1 MGNGVSKCLSSGSSA
16 ITPKKSM
23 DIEEKQLKVGV
34 VKEENI
40 ILKVDCGPRN
50 LQNSY
55 SYMKPKPNWRE
66 SVVSVK
72 SDEFSKVRL
81 LMHLRLKM
89 TTNSLIYILYKPLL
103 SFGLNLS
110 KIENMSQINGFEM
123 SDRHTKSHELI

>member
-1 MGNGVSKCLSSGSSA
+1 MGNGVSKCLSSGSAA
-16 ITPKKSM
+16 ITP
-23 DIEEKQLKVGV
+23 
-34 VKEENI
+34 I